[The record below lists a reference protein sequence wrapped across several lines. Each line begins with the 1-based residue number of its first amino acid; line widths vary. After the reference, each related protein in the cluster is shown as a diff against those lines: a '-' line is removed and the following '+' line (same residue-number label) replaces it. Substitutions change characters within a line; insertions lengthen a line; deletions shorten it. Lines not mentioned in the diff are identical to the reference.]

1 MKKQSALGR
10 LLWLYEPFW
19 RYARGYVI
27 LSLVFWA
34 VILPLH
40 RILMVI
46 FPETV
51 VNLITGGYGIQTLV
65 GVVVVFQLLL
75 LGIPIFVDFYNAY
88 GKDKME
94 AKVELSIKRQV
105 YEKALQTDYRYVDDP
120 KYYHTYMWAI
130 HHQAEKAKEA
140 FALLNRAVSALI
152 LIVSLAGIVSMF
164 SPWMVLL
171 TVLSMV
177 LRTYGYMKYN
187 RQDVAREQ
195 ELMHSSRKL
204 DYYHRIFY
212 MKDYNADLKTTKLR
226 DFVFRHFN
234 HEASHRLEVIHGYA
248 KGLTRWAVFSD
259 MIYRVFM
266 TVIILAVALNLAS
279 GDVGEAA
286 SYITIMLSI
295 EKMEDAMYEFFE
307 LFQQGGKLSLYARDI
322 QAFYHMESQIETEGA
337 SSQAMPPSGSF
348 DIKFTHLCF
357 QYAHSDFKIDSLN
370 LHIRA
375 GEKIA
380 IVGLKG
386 AGIVVSEPSTLL
398 TLGDVSSPQVV
409 LALVGL
415 IIIAVL
421 YHFNVKGSILI
432 GILVTWIFGMIAQ
445 VGGWYVVNP
454 EAGNSSLF
462 PSFDGGFA
470 PTAPTMFAFDFSYVS
485 GHLIDFAVI
494 VFSFLFVDLFD
505 TAGTLIG
512 VASKANLLDKDGN
525 LPKVG
530 GALMSDAIGTVVG
543 ACMGT
548 STVTSYVESSAGV
561 AQGGRTGLTAVT
573 AAGLFIVALFFS
585 PIFIAIP
592 SFATTPAL
600 VFVGLL
606 MISSVK
612 NMDFSEDMAGAVGG
626 FLAIIMMP
634 FTYSIANGIM
644 FGILAYVIIK
654 VFTGKVKDIHPV
666 MWISAAL
673 FALKIVTLIIK

>member
-1 MKKQSALGR
+1 
-10 LLWLYEPFW
+10 
-19 RYARGYVI
+19 
-27 LSLVFWA
+27 
-34 VILPLH
+34 
-40 RILMVI
+40 
-46 FPETV
+46 
-51 VNLITGGYGIQTLV
+51 
-65 GVVVVFQLLL
+65 
-75 LGIPIFVDFYNAY
+75 
-88 GKDKME
+88 
-94 AKVELSIKRQV
+94 
-105 YEKALQTDYRYVDDP
+105 
-120 KYYHTYMWAI
+120 
-130 HHQAEKAKEA
+130 
-140 FALLNRAVSALI
+140 
-152 LIVSLAGIVSMF
+152 
-164 SPWMVLL
+164 
-171 TVLSMV
+171 
-177 LRTYGYMKYN
+177 
-187 RQDVAREQ
+187 
-195 ELMHSSRKL
+195 
-204 DYYHRIFY
+204 
-212 MKDYNADLKTTKLR
+212 
-226 DFVFRHFN
+226 
-234 HEASHRLEVIHGYA
+234 
-248 KGLTRWAVFSD
+248 
-259 MIYRVFM
+259 
-266 TVIILAVALNLAS
+266 
-279 GDVGEAA
+279 
-286 SYITIMLSI
+286 
-295 EKMEDAMYEFFE
+295 
-307 LFQQGGKLSLYARDI
+307 
-322 QAFYHMESQIETEGA
+322 
-337 SSQAMPPSGSF
+337 
-348 DIKFTHLCF
+348 
-357 QYAHSDFKIDSLN
+357 
-370 LHIRA
+370 
-375 GEKIA
+375 
-380 IVGLKG
+380 
-386 AGIVVSEPSTLL
+386 
-398 TLGDVSSPQVV
+398 
-409 LALVGL
+409 
-415 IIIAVL
+415 
-421 YHFNVKGSILI
+421 
-432 GILVTWIFGMIAQ
+432 MIAQ

-592 SFATTPAL
+592 GFATTPAL

>member
-75 LGIPIFVDFYNAY
+75 LGIPIFEDFYNAY

-380 IVGLKG
+380 IVGENGTGK
-386 AGIVVSEPSTLL
+386 STLVKL
-398 TLGDVSSPQVV
+398 LLRLYDPQSGDIAINGKSIKDYSLP
-409 LALVGL
+409 ALRR
-415 IIIAVL
+415 
-421 YHFNVKGSILI
+421 
-432 GILVTWIFGMIAQ
+432 Q
-445 VGGWYVVNP
+445 
-454 EAGNSSLF
+454 
-462 PSFDGGFA
+462 
-470 PTAPTMFAFDFSYVS
+470 
-485 GHLIDFAVI
+485 
-494 VFSFLFVDLFD
+494 
-505 TAGTLIG
+505 IG
-512 VASKANLLDKDGN
+512 VVFQDTHVYA
-525 LPKVG
+525 
-530 GALMSDAIGTVVG
+530 MSFKENVELYRP
-543 ACMGT
+543 
-548 STVTSYVESSAGV
+548 VT
-561 AQGGRTGLTAVT
+561 
-573 AAGLFIVALFFS
+573 
-585 PIFIAIP
+585 
-592 SFATTPAL
+592 
-600 VFVGLL
+600 
-606 MISSVK
+606 
-612 NMDFSEDMAGAVGG
+612 SEDMPELIDKAQLRGMLQKNEGTPESLMTKEFDENGMVCSVGEEQKIG
-626 FLAIIMMP
+626 WARVLGGNFGLLILDEPSSALDPIAEYEMNQLLFDSRSKATTIMVAHRLSTIRNADRIIVMDKGRICESGSHDELMSQKGR
-634 FTYSIANGIM
+634 YYEM
-644 FGILAYVIIK
+644 FMKQAENYN
-654 VFTGKVKDIHPV
+654 
-666 MWISAAL
+666 
-673 FALKIVTLIIK
+673 